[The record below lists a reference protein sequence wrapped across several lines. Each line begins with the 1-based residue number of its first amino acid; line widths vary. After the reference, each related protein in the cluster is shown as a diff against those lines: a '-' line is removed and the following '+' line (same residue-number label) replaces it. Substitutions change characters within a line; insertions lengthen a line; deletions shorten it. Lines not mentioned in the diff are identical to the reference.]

1 MRECFRHLMQNYIK
15 QFTGQEHMYPVACE
29 YRPDAYEHH
38 EANVVGI
45 DGLAHWLKEHHSLFM
60 VSEWFQPK
68 HKV

>member
-1 MRECFRHLMQNYIK
+1 
-15 QFTGQEHMYPVACE
+15 MYPVARE

-38 EANVVGI
+38 KANVVGI

-60 VSEWFQPK
+60 VPEWFQPK